1 MTQVMKFKFCF
12 ILWLILCGLP
22 MQILAIEQNDKS
34 LESKSQVELFFFGSR
49 YCPHCRAAKPF
60 LQQLEN
66 KYHWLTVHHYDLVN
80 HPENQKRFVQM
91 AAQLNQSANSVP
103 AFIFCGQMQVG
114 YDSDATTGAAL
125 EQQLLECKQTSKHKT
140 SDLPISIPGLDGLNL
155 NTLSMPLIT
164 VLIAGMDAFNPCAF
178 FVLFFLLSLM
188 ALHRSRTRMLTVG
201 LTFVVCSGVM
211 YFLFMVAWL
220 NVFLFFEQLIYLTVI
235 AGGLALLIGLI
246 NIKDYFYFKQGVSL
260 TISATAQQKLFAR
273 MRSISQAES
282 PWLMLAATVIL
293 AIAANSYELLCTAGL
308 PMVYTRLLTIHHLS
322 GIEYYAYLVLY
333 NVVYVI
339 PLFIIVAG
347 FTFSLGRK
355 KLTEFQGRV
364 LKLFSGVMMSE
375 FGLLLLMNP
384 ESMNQLGV
392 SVAVL
397 AIAVLLTL
405 VIAWPASAANNN

>member
-1 MTQVMKFKFCF
+1 
-12 ILWLILCGLP
+12 
-22 MQILAIEQNDKS
+22 
-34 LESKSQVELFFFGSR
+34 
-49 YCPHCRAAKPF
+49 
-60 LQQLEN
+60 
-66 KYHWLTVHHYDLVN
+66 
-80 HPENQKRFVQM
+80 
-91 AAQLNQSANSVP
+91 
-103 AFIFCGQMQVG
+103 
-114 YDSDATTGAAL
+114 
-125 EQQLLECKQTSKHKT
+125 
-140 SDLPISIPGLDGLNL
+140 
-155 NTLSMPLIT
+155 MPLIT

-308 PMVYTRLLTIHHLS
+308 PMVYTRL
-322 GIEYYAYLVLY
+322 
-333 NVVYVI
+333 
-339 PLFIIVAG
+339 
-347 FTFSLGRK
+347 FTMWF
-355 KLTEFQGRV
+355 
-364 LKLFSGVMMSE
+364 M
-375 FGLLLLMNP
+375 
-384 ESMNQLGV
+384 
-392 SVAVL
+392 
-397 AIAVLLTL
+397 
-405 VIAWPASAANNN
+405 